1 MGQYAVIS
9 PSGSVENIIVWDGE
23 TQIALP
29 SGCSVEEVTDAHI
42 AQWNAN
48 SSRASIQPVTRAQG
62 RLALYR
68 AGYLEQLEAIIAQAD
83 MGVRIWY
90 EDAQVWERTDP
101 TLIAMG
107 AALGLTSSQIDALF
121 LGEV

>member
-1 MGQYAVIS
+1 MGQYSVIS

-23 TQIALP
+23 AQIALP
-29 SGCSVEEVTDAHI
+29 PGCSVEEVTDAHI

-68 AGYLEQLEAIIAQAD
+68 AGYLEQLEVIIAQAD
-83 MGVRIWY
+83 REARIWY
-90 EDAQVWERTDP
+90 EDAQIWERDHP
-101 TLIAMG
+101 VVLVMG
-107 AALGLTSSQIDALF
+107 TALGLTPEQVDNLF
-121 LGEV
+121 LTA